1 MLTMGMNDE
10 EAKFL
15 LNVLERYNSHLEIE
29 IVRTHH
35 REFREALKERDKILK
50 TLIDRLK
57 KLMG

>member
-1 MLTMGMNDE
+1 MINIGMNEE

-35 REFREALKERDKILK
+35 REFKEALKECESILK
-50 TLIDRLK
+50 ALIDRLK
-57 KLMG
+57 KLL

>member
-29 IVRTHH
+29 IIRTHH
-35 REFREALKERDKILK
+35 REFREALKERDNILK

>member
-1 MLTMGMNDE
+1 MNEE

-35 REFREALKERDKILK
+35 REFKEALKERESILK

-57 KLMG
+57 KLL

>member
-1 MLTMGMNDE
+1 MLTIGMNEE

-35 REFREALKERDKILK
+35 REFREALKERENTLK
-50 TLIDRLK
+50 ALIDRVK
-57 KLMG
+57 KLLG

>member
-1 MLTMGMNDE
+1 MINIGMNEE

-35 REFREALKERDKILK
+35 REFKEALKERENILK
-50 TLIDRLK
+50 ALIDRVK
-57 KLMG
+57 KLLG